1 MPKNNKINWAIILVG
16 TVLILSPYL
25 GEMILSQISGMLLT
39 LLFLLIFFTEFNDKD
54 YNSLNTKKTNFA
66 WLTIAV
72 CSLLFGIS
80 LMFHILLYS
89 FIFETWLYIVGL
101 LLMSYGFLLFYIKDE
116 NEYKKNLRIIFLSLG
131 LFYILMGFGIIDSMY
146 LGIII
151 GLSMIGYGY
160 LMME

>member
-54 YNSLNTKKTNFA
+54 FNSPNTKKTNLV
-66 WLTIAV
+66 WLIIAV

-80 LMFHILLYS
+80 LMFHIFLYA
-89 FIFETWLYIVGL
+89 FIFQTWLYIVGL
-101 LLMSYGFLLFYIKDE
+101 LLMSYGVLLFYIKDE

-151 GLSMIGYGY
+151 GLAMIGYGY

>member
-54 YNSLNTKKTNFA
+54 FNSINTKKTNIV

>member
-54 YNSLNTKKTNFA
+54 YNSLNTKKTNFV

-80 LMFHILLYS
+80 LMFHILLYF

>member
-1 MPKNNKINWAIILVG
+1 MPKNNKINWALILVG

-54 YNSLNTKKTNFA
+54 YNSLNTKKTNFV

>member
-54 YNSLNTKKTNFA
+54 YNSLNTKKTNFV

>member
-1 MPKNNKINWAIILVG
+1 MPENNKINWAIILVG

-54 YNSLNTKKTNFA
+54 RNSRNTKKTNFF

-80 LMFHILLYS
+80 LMFHILLYI
-89 FIFETWLYIVGL
+89 FIFQTWLYIVGL

-131 LFYILMGFGIIDSMY
+131 LFYIFMGFGIIDSMY

-151 GLSMIGYGY
+151 GLAMIGYGY

>member
-1 MPKNNKINWAIILVG
+1 MPKNNKINWALILVG

-54 YNSLNTKKTNFA
+54 YNSLNTKKTNFV

-80 LMFHILLYS
+80 LMFHILLYF